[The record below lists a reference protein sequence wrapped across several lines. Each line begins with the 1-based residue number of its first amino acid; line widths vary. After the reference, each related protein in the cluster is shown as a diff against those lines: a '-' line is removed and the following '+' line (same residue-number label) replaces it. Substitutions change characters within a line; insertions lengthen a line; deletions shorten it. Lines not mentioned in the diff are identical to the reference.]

1 MLALV
6 MDGAFT
12 GSVKMICNDSLEFD
26 FADALAGTDTL
37 ALKRDILRAGDGANT
52 VERSTRDSSGS
63 RKNRGKTP

>member
-1 MLALV
+1 
-6 MDGAFT
+6 
-12 GSVKMICNDSLEFD
+12 MICNDSLEFD